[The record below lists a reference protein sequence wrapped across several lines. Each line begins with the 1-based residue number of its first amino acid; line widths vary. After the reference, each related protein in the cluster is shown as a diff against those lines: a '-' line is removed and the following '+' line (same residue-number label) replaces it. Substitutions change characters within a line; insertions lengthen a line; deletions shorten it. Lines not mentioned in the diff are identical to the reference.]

1 MFIIEQILKGELEPG
16 GNEWITGTKRVTY
29 QEPRW
34 GYHWARDG
42 KRMGL
47 VLGGFQK
54 AGLGALKSEGNSG
67 IGQLCNLRLGGR
79 KSETGLEL
87 LFENRAGRR

>member
-16 GNEWITGTKRVTY
+16 GNEWITGTQRVTY
-29 QEPRW
+29 QGPLW

-54 AGLGALKSEGNSG
+54 AGLGALESGGNSG
-67 IGQLCNLRLGGR
+67 IGQLCSLRPGGR
-79 KSETGLEL
+79 KSGAGLEL
-87 LFENRAGRR
+87 LLEN